1 MADVSPT
8 ERPFLGARG
17 FGRAAPAALAV
28 AIHLVALWILGS
40 SISFSFVEPDKPAPE
55 IVTLATVPP
64 PPPEVRELGASDAIT
79 TLPLFRPRVPLG
91 LSVDDQQRYGD
102 PALAV
107 WKYLCNRD
115 ESLGPAVRRDCPAP
129 TFGSIDG
136 DIRAPLNRQGDAG
149 VMLGADTRTMS
160 LEEAGVARGWVK
172 KPPPRDQSG
181 LAGKTDTVNQ
191 PEGPEIFEDLPSLKP
206 PTESAPDP
214 R

>member
-17 FGRAAPAALAV
+17 FGRAGAAALAIG
-28 AIHLVALWILGS
+28 IHAAVLWVLAS
-40 SISFSFVEPDKPAPE
+40 SISFTFVEPDNPAPE

-64 PPPEVRELGASDAIT
+64 PPPEVRELGPTDAIT
-79 TLPLFRPRVPLG
+79 TMPLFRPRVPLG

-102 PALAV
+102 PALAI

-115 ESLGPAVRRDCPAP
+115 EALAPAVRRNCPMP
-129 TFGSIDG
+129 TFGSIDMDG
-136 DIRAPLNRQGDAG
+136 RAPLNRQGDAG
-149 VMLGADTRTMS
+149 VMLGADTSTMS

-172 KPPPRDQSG
+172 KPPPRGQSG

-191 PEGPEIFEDLPSLKP
+191 PDELDIYKSLP
-206 PTESAPDP
+206 T
-214 R
+214 